1 MKNKPHQYLK
11 IGFCVIMAG
20 VLMTSCGELSGEKKN
35 QVSEYSSGS
44 VEQTENG
51 VSTEEAKVISD
62 SEKMESARRV
72 NTEEAMT
79 KEEADKLKGT
89 GYHNTRPNSNAEA
102 IELKAAQVKCKKC
115 GMHSKNG
122 VNSLCD
128 ACQYNEAHGYE

>member
-51 VSTEEAKVISD
+51 MSTEEAKVISD
-62 SEKMESARRV
+62 SEKMELARRV

-79 KEEADKLKGT
+79 KEEADKLRGT
-89 GYHNTRPNSNAEA
+89 GYHNTRQNSNAEA

-128 ACQYNEAHGYE
+128 VCQYNEAHGYE

>member
-51 VSTEEAKVISD
+51 MSTEEAKVISD
-62 SEKMESARRV
+62 SEKMELARRV

-79 KEEADKLKGT
+79 KEEADKLRGT

-128 ACQYNEAHGYE
+128 VCQYNEAHGYE

>member
-51 VSTEEAKVISD
+51 MSTEETKVISD

-79 KEEADKLKGT
+79 KEEADKLRGP
-89 GYHNTRPNSNAEA
+89 GYYNTRPNSNAEA

-128 ACQYNEAHGYE
+128 VCQYNEAHGYE